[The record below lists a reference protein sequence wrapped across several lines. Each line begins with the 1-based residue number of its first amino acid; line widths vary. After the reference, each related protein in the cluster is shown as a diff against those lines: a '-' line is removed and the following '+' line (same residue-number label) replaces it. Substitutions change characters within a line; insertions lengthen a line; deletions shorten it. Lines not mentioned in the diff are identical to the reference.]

1 MKHRERRRNTPIQWP
16 EGDLDALIFGDEE
29 PYISE
34 R

>member
-1 MKHRERRRNTPIQWP
+1 MKHREKRRCSPLQWP

-34 R
+34 K